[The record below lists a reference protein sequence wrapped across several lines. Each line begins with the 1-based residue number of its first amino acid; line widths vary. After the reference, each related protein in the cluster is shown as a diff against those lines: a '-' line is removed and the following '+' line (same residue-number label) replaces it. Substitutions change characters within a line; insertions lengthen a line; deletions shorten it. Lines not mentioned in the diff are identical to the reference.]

1 MSDEQPSVNNSN
13 GKDMDEHINGWS
25 DSYFL
30 KTRNIVSKF
39 GDITVTYA
47 VFMRRPVL
55 FTPRLMIN
63 WINDAAKARGADIQ
77 IELNYAE
84 GEWAGAGEP

>member
-1 MSDEQPSVNNSN
+1 
-13 GKDMDEHINGWS
+13 MDEHINGWS

-55 FTPRLMIN
+55 
-63 WINDAAKARGADIQ
+63 
-77 IELNYAE
+77 
-84 GEWAGAGEP
+84 